1 MAEPE
6 LYDVFNDAAREQ
18 LSRAI
23 AEAEQNTSGELRLH
37 VESRCKEDVLD
48 RAAYIF
54 EKLEMHKTVDRSGV
68 LLYFALNDHKF
79 AILGDAGINS
89 QLSAGSWDV
98 VRDAMLPHFK
108 QSAYVEG
115 LTLGLKMAGEL
126 LSTKFPRKSND
137 QNELSNE
144 VSMGN

>member
-1 MAEPE
+1 MVEPS

-18 LSRAI
+18 LSWAI
-23 AEAEQNTSGELRLH
+23 AEAERNTSGELRLH
-37 VESRCKEDVLD
+37 VESRCPEDVLD

-54 EKLEMHKTVDRSGV
+54 EKLEMHKTADRSGV

-79 AILGDAGINS
+79 AIIGDAGINR
-89 QLSAGSWDV
+89 QLPPGSWDS

-108 QSAYVEG
+108 LGAYVHG
-115 LTLGLKMAGEL
+115 LVLGLKMAGDL
-126 LSTKFPRKSND
+126 LSTKFPRKSNN
-137 QNELSNE
+137 QNELPNE